1 VDSVT
6 DNPCP
11 TCVKHQNKQSLD
23 DVSADCFPCI
33 WAHKKTGVWTHY
45 EPAPFIVRGEMIVR
59 DEMKELELVPMDNQT
74 KPLDTQVGGGH
85 YKKLPIQPVEYCHKN
100 GMGYCESNVIKY
112 ISRWKDKGGKQD
124 LEKVKHYVDLLIQ
137 LEGL

>member
-1 VDSVT
+1 MET
-6 DNPCP
+6 QLTPCP
-11 TCVKHQNKQSLD
+11 SCVKHQNKQSLD

-33 WAHKKTGVWTHY
+33 WAHKKTGMWAHY
-45 EPAPFIVRGEMIVR
+45 EPVEGAR
-59 DEMKELELVPMDNQT
+59 MKELELVPLDTQE

-100 GMGYCESNVIKY
+100 GLGYCESNIVKY

>member
-1 VDSVT
+1 
-6 DNPCP
+6 
-11 TCVKHQNKQSLD
+11 
-23 DVSADCFPCI
+23 
-33 WAHKKTGVWTHY
+33 
-45 EPAPFIVRGEMIVR
+45 MIVR